1 MQPLFSGQISVA
13 KDAMLTFR
21 GSSLH
26 AAPRRRRN
34 LGLALSAFTTLLAMG
49 SAAPALAAE
58 KQVAIF
64 EPKVEGAVLGEL
76 EKQALDKAIAEA
88 IKEMGYSPISK
99 RDLDDVLQGEKA
111 GKCESAECQVRIARL
126 LDAGYV
132 LRYKLMLSADV
143 AEQAAKPAPPPAKK
157 EKEKEKEKGKG
168 KGKEPKEAK
177 EAGKEAPKEAE
188 TQAQVQAMPVP
199 AGPTANWKFQ
209 ASLFN
214 VTLAAT
220 AESAQNQPSECSQCN
235 STQAAQN
242 IAELAKKLL
251 IADKSH
257 PRGTIEVSTTPGE
270 ATVFVDNVELQGRTP
285 EGKPLSVKTFAGKHT
300 LRIKKTDYWLEDQKV
315 TVSDSGPTV
324 LNLQLKPGE
333 APKEVVYVPTEVVQR
348 PKWRIALGIAGIAAG
363 AALVGFGGLF
373 ASVNGQPVID
383 ANGKEV
389 FTRVYNTKA
398 LAGGLIGP
406 GALLIVGGVVLLALP
421 GEKTTTGGKV
431 SPSQTLSLGAVGSGT
446 GLTFQGGF

>member
-26 AAPRRRRN
+26 AAPRRRRS

-168 KGKEPKEAK
+168 KGKEPKEA
-177 EAGKEAPKEAE
+177 AKEAPKEAE
-188 TQAQVQAMPVP
+188 AQAQVQAMPVP

-348 PKWRIALGIAGIAAG
+348 PGWRIALGIGAIAVGAG
-363 AALVGFGGLF
+363 LVGYGGLV
-373 ASVNGQPVID
+373 ASVDGQAVLQD
-383 ANGKEV
+383 GKED
-389 FTRVYNTKA
+389 FTRVYDTKA
-398 LAGGLIGP
+398 KSAAFIAP
-406 GALLIVGGVVLLALP
+406 GAVCLLGGIVLLALP
-421 GEKTTTGGKV
+421 GDKKKSSNDKGIASPIQKV
-431 SPSQTLSLGAVGSGT
+431 SLGAIGSGT
-446 GLTFQGGF
+446 GLIVQGRF